1 MQLNP
6 HAQRILVKRK
16 MDEKTGGEIYI
27 PETSKKV
34 SLRGDVIAIG
44 NDCEWIEVGD
54 DIFFGRYAP
63 FELPT
68 HYYQDLKEQGEIL
81 IMNEED
87 VLCKV
92 LDEPS

>member
-1 MQLNP
+1 MNLNP
-6 HAQRILVKRK
+6 HAQRILVRRK
-16 MDEKTGGEIYI
+16 MDEKMGEIFI
-27 PETSKKV
+27 PESSKRV

-44 NDCEWIEVGD
+44 NGCEWIQEGD

-68 HYYQDLKEQGEIL
+68 QYYNDLKPMGEIL

-87 VLCKV
+87 VLCRIMKE
-92 LDEPS
+92 DE

>member
-1 MQLNP
+1 MKLNP

-16 MDEKTGGEIYI
+16 MDEKMGEIYI
-27 PETSKKV
+27 PESSKKV

-44 NDCEWIEVGD
+44 DDCEWIKEGD

-68 HYYQDLKEQGEIL
+68 GYYPDLKEIGEIL

-87 VLCKV
+87 VLCKIV
-92 LDEPS
+92 KKEN

>member
-1 MQLNP
+1 MKLNP

-16 MDEKTGGEIYI
+16 MDEKMGEIYI
-27 PETSKKV
+27 PESSKKV

-44 NDCEWIEVGD
+44 DDCEWIKEGD

-68 HYYQDLKEQGEIL
+68 SYYKDLKDMGEIL
-81 IMNEED
+81 VMNEED
-87 VLCKV
+87 VLCRIVK
-92 LDEPS
+92 L